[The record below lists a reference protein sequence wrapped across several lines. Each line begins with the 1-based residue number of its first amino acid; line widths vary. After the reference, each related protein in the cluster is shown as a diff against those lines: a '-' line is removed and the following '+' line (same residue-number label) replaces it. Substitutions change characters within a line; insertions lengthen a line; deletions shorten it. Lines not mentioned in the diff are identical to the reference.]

1 MGGRKFVAESRENNK
16 SKTAREEELVLLAQQ
31 GDSNAWNTII
41 AAYQGLVRSKARSYF
56 IVGGDD
62 DDIVQEGM
70 IGLYEA
76 VKDYDPEKHIPFGA
90 FAEMCIVRQIMT
102 AIKAATR
109 QKHIPLNSYVSLNK
123 PVDDEENRG
132 APVEEQIVF
141 PVEDDPEQLFIHKE
155 EQENMTSLIGK
166 ELSPLESR
174 VLTLYLEG
182 KSYQDI
188 SHMLHKPVKSIDNA
202 LQRVKRKLGRSLG
215 GG

>member
-1 MGGRKFVAESRENNK
+1 MAESRENNK
-16 SKTAREEELVLLAQQ
+16 LETACEEELVHMAQQ
-31 GDSNAWNTII
+31 GDSDAFNRII
-41 AAYQGLVRSKARSYF
+41 ALYQPLVRKKASSYF
-56 IVGGDD
+56 IVGGDG

-76 VKDYDPEKHIPFGA
+76 VQNFDPEKHIPFGA

-102 AIKAATR
+102 AVKAATR

-132 APVEEQIVF
+132 ALVENQISF
-141 PVEDDPEQLFIHKE
+141 RVEDDPEQLLIHKE
-155 EQENMTSLIGK
+155 EQEKMTDLIGK
-166 ELSPLESR
+166 ALSPLESR
-174 VLTLYLEG
+174 VLALYLEG

>member
-1 MGGRKFVAESRENNK
+1 MGGRKFVAECKENNK
-16 SKTAREEELVLLAQQ
+16 LETACEEELVRMAQQ
-31 GDSNAWNTII
+31 GDSDALNRII
-41 AAYQGLVRSKARSYF
+41 ALYQPLVRKKASSYF
-56 IVGGDD
+56 IVGGDG

-76 VKDYDPEKHIPFGA
+76 VQNFDPEKQVPFGA
-90 FAEMCIVRQIMT
+90 FAETCIVRQIVT
-102 AIKAATR
+102 AVKAATR

-132 APVEEQIVF
+132 ALVEDQIVSG
-141 PVEDDPEQLFIHKE
+141 EQEDPEQLLIDKE
-155 EQENMTSLIGK
+155 EKEKMTDLIGK
-166 ELSPLESR
+166 ALSPLETR
-174 VLTLYLEG
+174 VLALYLEG

-188 SHMLHKPVKSIDNA
+188 SHVLHKSVKSIDNA